1 MAMATTWVMAMM
13 TRVEGNKEG
22 NSKKKGKG
30 GKGKGDGDGD
40 KDGMQAIATTRAM
53 AMTTR

>member
-1 MAMATTWVMAMM
+1 MATTWVMAMM